1 MPLEFVCK
9 IKFTEE
15 DEAKAGRPKGGGA
28 RASEECLS
36 RPRGGVADLAAFA
49 SSSSL
54 HGLSQVLGPPGSG
67 RLGLKQVLWALAL
80 LASLAVFLYQASQS
94 TTLYLEHPH
103 LAALGGESRQELTF
117 PAVTLCNVNRFR
129 FSALTDADIYHLANL
144 TGLPPKSRGGHRP
157 GELQYPPPDM
167 LDIFQ
172 RTGHQLEDM
181 LKSCNFSGQ
190 NCSVQDFSVKPL
202 VCSSPYGLTGVL
214 GVRHCGPHVPAVR
227 PSLILASLHGATGG
241 EEPADR
247 FWGGAVY
254 GPGSDGAESCG
265 EQPDQEDQYSEMD
278 SPGSYDPYL
287 DDRMGET
294 EYGET
299 EECSDVCLQSERDS
313 VCEEEAPMEVEEYP
327 HRDLPSHGDAK
338 SSEPPAPKA
347 PPRARCPGASWLT
360 QAASR
365 EALLS
370 NMDTLPPEARSS
382 RAYAPTPKPRIGKK
396 AVAPETGQ
404 SPLPSLVRDTS
415 CQAGQ
420 SLTQPTN
427 GGLAGVPSPFPGLL
441 NVCGV
446 HVPVPVTVYVP
457 ITLNVPVTLFL
468 FVSVPVSVYVPVS
481 VIVSVAVLPPA
492 ALLALAR
499 GGLSGPPTSPF
510 AVGLGA
516 AARTSLTGHS
526 ATYFAS
532 RQRQKT
538 AVTDLQ
544 YAGDWSHDVVS
555 PPTPPSM
562 CVSDLQVYT
571 RYGKC
576 YTFNGNR
583 TLAKRAR
590 AGGTGRGLELMLD
603 VQQDEYLPIWR
614 ETNETTLEAGIR
626 VQIHSQDEPPYIH
639 QLGFGVSP
647 GFQTFVSCQEQRLS
661 YLPQPWGNCRA
672 SLDPVI
678 PGYDTYSVSAC
689 KLHCESIQVQREC
702 NCRLLHMPGHADVC
716 TPTKAKCADRALAL
730 LEKSIRGLCSCETPC
745 NVTRYGKE
753 LSMVKIPSRGSARY
767 LSRKYHKT
775 EEYIRDNF
783 LVLDIYF
790 EALNYETMEQ
800 KKAYDIAGL
809 LGDIGGQMGL
819 FIGASILTIL
829 EILDYIYE
837 VVKSRIKAFQRPQ
850 KNQNQQIQRNQIQNQ
865 IKKTKNLQ
873 EQSLGPQM
881 VSSSIS
887 TVRLEEVKAQL
898 RFLLPVSSSAR
909 GLQKL
914 LSSRA
919 SATSTG
925 WRGMLDDA

>member
-190 NCSVQDFSVKPL
+190 NCSVQDFSV
-202 VCSSPYGLTGVL
+202 
-214 GVRHCGPHVPAVR
+214 
-227 PSLILASLHGATGG
+227 
-241 EEPADR
+241 
-247 FWGGAVY
+247 
-254 GPGSDGAESCG
+254 
-265 EQPDQEDQYSEMD
+265 
-278 SPGSYDPYL
+278 
-287 DDRMGET
+287 
-294 EYGET
+294 
-299 EECSDVCLQSERDS
+299 
-313 VCEEEAPMEVEEYP
+313 
-327 HRDLPSHGDAK
+327 
-338 SSEPPAPKA
+338 
-347 PPRARCPGASWLT
+347 
-360 QAASR
+360 
-365 EALLS
+365 
-370 NMDTLPPEARSS
+370 
-382 RAYAPTPKPRIGKK
+382 
-396 AVAPETGQ
+396 
-404 SPLPSLVRDTS
+404 
-415 CQAGQ
+415 
-420 SLTQPTN
+420 
-427 GGLAGVPSPFPGLL
+427 
-441 NVCGV
+441 
-446 HVPVPVTVYVP
+446 
-457 ITLNVPVTLFL
+457 
-468 FVSVPVSVYVPVS
+468 
-481 VIVSVAVLPPA
+481 
-492 ALLALAR
+492 
-499 GGLSGPPTSPF
+499 
-510 AVGLGA
+510 
-516 AARTSLTGHS
+516 
-526 ATYFAS
+526 
-532 RQRQKT
+532 
-538 AVTDLQ
+538 
-544 YAGDWSHDVVS
+544 
-555 PPTPPSM
+555 
-562 CVSDLQVYT
+562 VYT

-730 LEKSIRGLCSCETPC
+730 LEKSIRGVCSCETPC

-887 TVRLEEVKAQL
+887 TVRLEEVKEARDL
-898 RFLLPVSSSAR
+898 IINPPHGVYPAPTLPNHH
-909 GLQKL
+909 
-914 LSSRA
+914 
-919 SATSTG
+919 STYSLG
-925 WRGMLDDA
+925 QHDSIC